1 MRIPRAVTY
10 RIRQVLDDWLPPAIR
25 DRRLFNWLPA
35 RVLFGEEADLFL
47 DFKERALGLTDH
59 EFGAIYRAAHRF
71 VIERDTDLNRRS
83 LSAVRGAIVG
93 ENVLEVGCGSGYLAG
108 LLATRHRV
116 TATDIFVADEVRAAH
131 PTVTFETAP
140 ISELPFADRAF
151 DTVVTTHVLEHVQ
164 DIGRA
169 VTELRRVCARRLVV
183 VVPRQ
188 RPYRY
193 TYDLHLHF
201 FPYEYTLVSALNPRG
216 PYQVRDLD
224 GDWVYVEEIPQ
235 IEKPTSSRITRG
247 A

>member
-25 DRRLFNWLPA
+25 DTRLFNWLPA
-35 RVLFGEEADLFL
+35 RMLFGTEADLFL

-83 LSAVRGAIVG
+83 LSAVRGAVVG
-93 ENVLEVGCGSGYLAG
+93 DKVLEVGCGSGYLAG
-108 LLATRHRV
+108 LLAEDHDV
-116 TATDIFVADEVRAAH
+116 TATDIYVGDEVRQRH
-131 PTVTFETAP
+131 PKVHFEMAP
-140 ISELPFADRAF
+140 ISELPFEDRSF
-151 DTVVTTHVLEHVQ
+151 ETVVSTHVLEHVQ

-169 VTELRRVCARRLVV
+169 VSELRRVCSRRLVV
-183 VVPRQ
+183 VVPKQ

-201 FPYEYTLVSALNPRG
+201 FPYEYTLISALNPRG
-216 PYQVRDLD
+216 PYNVRDLD
-224 GDWVYVEEIPQ
+224 GDWVYVEEIPKVPPPA
-235 IEKPTSSRITRG
+235 ESSRARR
-247 A
+247 